1 MDGEGALPI
10 EVLNGR
16 PGYINF
22 LDAFNSW
29 QLVKELSEA
38 TGLPAATSFKHVSPT
53 SAAVAIPMSE
63 ELKKASFVDDI
74 EGIDDSALA
83 TAYGRAR
90 GTDRM
95 SSFGDWV
102 ALSDTCDE
110 VTARILKREVS
121 DGIIAPAYTPEALEI
136 LSSKKN
142 GAYNVVKIDK
152 DYIPN
157 YAGMIRKLGL
167 NCKPTSLVIDG
178 GNVVKWDDAVIM
190 TDKVLKENPGYDEYG
205 LRFRLEELFE
215 TDVVFIPWDRYEM
228 FGHADGMVRFIDR
241 RTVLLNN
248 YIDFDRS
255 LRERILRALDGHFE
269 VKELQYD
276 TPRCSKYSWAYLNFL
291 QVAGHIFVPGL
302 GIEEDYM
309 ALEQIKQF
317 YPDHRV
323 LLVPDCLELVRDGGA
338 LNCVTWT
345 ICEDVQIE
353 K

>member
-1 MDGEGALPI
+1 MICDYQTNKVYLAEGIKGYPKVAENLLYALYKEGI
-10 EVLNGR
+10 ETE
-16 PGYINF
+16 Y
-22 LDAFNSW
+22 
-29 QLVKELSEA
+29 
-38 TGLPAATSFKHVSPT
+38 LPHSKSKKHVWARDYMP
-53 SAAVAIPMSE
+53 IQLE
-63 ELKKASFVDDI
+63 EGRFLKYVYRPD
-74 EGIDDSALA
+74 
-83 TAYGRAR
+83 Y
-90 GTDRM
+90 
-95 SSFGDWV
+95 
-102 ALSDTCDE
+102 
-110 VTARILKREVS
+110 LK
-121 DGIIAPAYTPEALEI
+121 
-136 LSSKKN
+136 N
-142 GAYNVVKIDK
+142 DK

>member
-1 MDGEGALPI
+1 MICDYQTNKVFLAEGIKGYPKVAENLLYALYKEGIETEYLPHSKSKKHVWARDYMPIQLGEGRFLKY
-10 EVLNGR
+10 VYR
-16 PGYINF
+16 PDY
-22 LDAFNSW
+22 
-29 QLVKELSEA
+29 
-38 TGLPAATSFKHVSPT
+38 
-53 SAAVAIPMSE
+53 
-63 ELKKASFVDDI
+63 LK
-74 EGIDDSALA
+74 
-83 TAYGRAR
+83 
-90 GTDRM
+90 
-95 SSFGDWV
+95 
-102 ALSDTCDE
+102 
-110 VTARILKREVS
+110 
-121 DGIIAPAYTPEALEI
+121 
-136 LSSKKN
+136 N
-142 GAYNVVKIDK
+142 DK

-248 YIDFDRS
+248 YSDFDRS
-255 LRERILRALDGHFE
+255 LRERIIRALDGHFE

-276 TPRCSKYSWAYLNFL
+276 TPRCSNYSWAYLNFL
-291 QVAGHIFVPGL
+291 QVAGRIFVPGL
-302 GIEEDYM
+302 GIAEDRL
-309 ALEQIKQF
+309 AVQQIQRF
-317 YPDHRV
+317 YPEHKV
-323 LLVPDCLELVRDGGA
+323 MLVPDCLELVRDGGA

>member
-1 MDGEGALPI
+1 MICDYQTNKVYLAEGIKGYPKVAENLLYALYKEGI
-10 EVLNGR
+10 ETEYLHH
-16 PGYINF
+16 
-22 LDAFNSW
+22 S
-29 QLVKELSEA
+29 KSK
-38 TGLPAATSFKHVSPT
+38 KHVWARDYMP
-53 SAAVAIPMSE
+53 IQLE
-63 ELKKASFVDDI
+63 EGRFLKYVYRPD
-74 EGIDDSALA
+74 
-83 TAYGRAR
+83 Y
-90 GTDRM
+90 
-95 SSFGDWV
+95 
-102 ALSDTCDE
+102 
-110 VTARILKREVS
+110 LK
-121 DGIIAPAYTPEALEI
+121 
-136 LSSKKN
+136 N
-142 GAYNVVKIDK
+142 NK

-205 LRFRLEELFE
+205 LRFRLEEMFE

-248 YIDFDRS
+248 YLDFDRS
-255 LRERILRALDGHFE
+255 LRERIIRALDGHFE

-291 QVAGHIFVPGL
+291 QVAGRIFVPGL
-302 GIEEDYM
+302 GIAEDQL
-309 ALEQIKQF
+309 AVQQIQRF
-317 YPDHRV
+317 YPEHKV
-323 LLVPDCLELVRDGGA
+323 MLVPDCLELVRDGGA

>member
-1 MDGEGALPI
+1 MICNYQTNKVYLAEGIKGYPKVAENLLYALYKEGI
-10 EVLNGR
+10 ETE
-16 PGYINF
+16 Y
-22 LDAFNSW
+22 
-29 QLVKELSEA
+29 
-38 TGLPAATSFKHVSPT
+38 LPHSKSKKHVWARDYMP
-53 SAAVAIPMSE
+53 IQLE
-63 ELKKASFVDDI
+63 EGRFLKYVYRPD
-74 EGIDDSALA
+74 
-83 TAYGRAR
+83 Y
-90 GTDRM
+90 
-95 SSFGDWV
+95 
-102 ALSDTCDE
+102 
-110 VTARILKREVS
+110 LK
-121 DGIIAPAYTPEALEI
+121 
-136 LSSKKN
+136 N
-142 GAYNVVKIDK
+142 DK

-248 YIDFDRS
+248 YSDFDRS
-255 LRERILRALDGHFE
+255 LRERIIRALDGHFE

-291 QVAGHIFVPGL
+291 QVAGRIFVPGL
-302 GIEEDYM
+302 GIAEDRL
-309 ALEQIKQF
+309 AVQQIQRF
-317 YPDHRV
+317 YPEHKV
-323 LLVPDCLELVRDGGA
+323 MLVPDCLELVRDGGA

>member
-1 MDGEGALPI
+1 MICDYQTNKVYLAEGIKGYPKVAENLLMALC
-10 EVLNGR
+10 
-16 PGYINF
+16 
-22 LDAFNSW
+22 D
-29 QLVKELSEA
+29 
-38 TGLPAATSFKHVSPT
+38 
-53 SAAVAIPMSE
+53 
-63 ELKKASFVDDI
+63 
-74 EGIDDSALA
+74 EGID
-83 TAYGRAR
+83 
-90 GTDRM
+90 TDY
-95 SSFGDWV
+95 
-102 ALSDTCDE
+102 LPQT
-110 VTARILKREVS
+110 K
-121 DGIIAPAYTPEALEI
+121 
-136 LSSKKN
+136 SKKHVWARDYMPIQLEEGRFLKYVYRPDYLKN
-142 GAYNVVKIDK
+142 DK

-248 YIDFDRS
+248 YLDFDRS
-255 LRERILRALDGHFE
+255 LRERIIRALDGHFE

-291 QVAGHIFVPGL
+291 QVAGRIFVPGL
-302 GIEEDYM
+302 GIAEDRL
-309 ALEQIKQF
+309 AVQQIQRF
-317 YPDHRV
+317 YPEHKV
-323 LLVPDCLELVRDGGA
+323 MLVPDCLELVRDGGA

>member
-1 MDGEGALPI
+1 MICDYQTNKVYLAEGIKGYPKVAENLLYALYKEGI
-10 EVLNGR
+10 ETE
-16 PGYINF
+16 Y
-22 LDAFNSW
+22 
-29 QLVKELSEA
+29 
-38 TGLPAATSFKHVSPT
+38 LPHSKSKKHVWARDYMP
-53 SAAVAIPMSE
+53 IQLE
-63 ELKKASFVDDI
+63 EGRFLKYVYRPD
-74 EGIDDSALA
+74 
-83 TAYGRAR
+83 Y
-90 GTDRM
+90 
-95 SSFGDWV
+95 
-102 ALSDTCDE
+102 
-110 VTARILKREVS
+110 LK
-121 DGIIAPAYTPEALEI
+121 
-136 LSSKKN
+136 N
-142 GAYNVVKIDK
+142 DK

-248 YIDFDRS
+248 YSDFDRS
-255 LRERILRALDGHFE
+255 LRERIIRALDGHFE

-276 TPRCSKYSWAYLNFL
+276 TPRCSNYSWAYLNFL
-291 QVAGHIFVPGL
+291 QVAGRIFVPGL
-302 GIEEDYM
+302 GIAEDRL
-309 ALEQIKQF
+309 AVQQIQRF
-317 YPDHRV
+317 YPEHKV
-323 LLVPDCLELVRDGGA
+323 MLVPDCLELVRDGGA

>member
-1 MDGEGALPI
+1 MICDYQTNKVYLAEGIKGYPKVAENLLMALC
-10 EVLNGR
+10 
-16 PGYINF
+16 
-22 LDAFNSW
+22 D
-29 QLVKELSEA
+29 
-38 TGLPAATSFKHVSPT
+38 
-53 SAAVAIPMSE
+53 
-63 ELKKASFVDDI
+63 
-74 EGIDDSALA
+74 EGID
-83 TAYGRAR
+83 
-90 GTDRM
+90 TDY
-95 SSFGDWV
+95 
-102 ALSDTCDE
+102 LPQT
-110 VTARILKREVS
+110 K
-121 DGIIAPAYTPEALEI
+121 
-136 LSSKKN
+136 SKKHVWARDYMPIQLEEGRFLKYVYRPDYLKN
-142 GAYNVVKIDK
+142 DK

-157 YAGMIRKLGL
+157 YAEMIRKLGL

-248 YIDFDRS
+248 YSDFDRS
-255 LRERILRALDGHFE
+255 LRERIIRALDGHFE

-276 TPRCSKYSWAYLNFL
+276 TPRCSNYSWAYLNFL
-291 QVAGHIFVPGL
+291 QVAGRIFVPGL
-302 GIEEDYM
+302 GIAEDQL
-309 ALEQIKQF
+309 AVQQIQRF
-317 YPDHRV
+317 YPEHKV
-323 LLVPDCLELVRDGGA
+323 MLVPDCLELVRDGGA

>member
-1 MDGEGALPI
+1 MICDYQTNKVYLAEGIKGYPKVAENLLYALYKEGI
-10 EVLNGR
+10 ETE
-16 PGYINF
+16 Y
-22 LDAFNSW
+22 
-29 QLVKELSEA
+29 
-38 TGLPAATSFKHVSPT
+38 LPHSKSKKHVWARDYMP
-53 SAAVAIPMSE
+53 IQLE
-63 ELKKASFVDDI
+63 EGRFLKYVYRPD
-74 EGIDDSALA
+74 
-83 TAYGRAR
+83 Y
-90 GTDRM
+90 
-95 SSFGDWV
+95 
-102 ALSDTCDE
+102 
-110 VTARILKREVS
+110 LK
-121 DGIIAPAYTPEALEI
+121 
-136 LSSKKN
+136 N
-142 GAYNVVKIDK
+142 DK

-255 LRERILRALDGHFE
+255 LRERILRSLDGHFE

>member
-1 MDGEGALPI
+1 MICDYQTNKVYLAEGIKGYPKVAENLLMALC
-10 EVLNGR
+10 
-16 PGYINF
+16 
-22 LDAFNSW
+22 D
-29 QLVKELSEA
+29 
-38 TGLPAATSFKHVSPT
+38 
-53 SAAVAIPMSE
+53 
-63 ELKKASFVDDI
+63 
-74 EGIDDSALA
+74 EGID
-83 TAYGRAR
+83 
-90 GTDRM
+90 TDY
-95 SSFGDWV
+95 
-102 ALSDTCDE
+102 LPQT
-110 VTARILKREVS
+110 K
-121 DGIIAPAYTPEALEI
+121 
-136 LSSKKN
+136 SKKHVWARDYMPIQLEEGRFLKYVYRPDYLKN
-142 GAYNVVKIDK
+142 DK

-190 TDKVLKENPGYDEYG
+190 TDKALKENPGYDEYG

-248 YIDFDRS
+248 YLDFDRS
-255 LRERILRALDGHFE
+255 LRERIIRALDGHFE

-291 QVAGHIFVPGL
+291 QVAGRIFVPGL
-302 GIEEDYM
+302 GIAEDRL
-309 ALEQIKQF
+309 AVQQIQRF
-317 YPDHRV
+317 YPEHKV
-323 LLVPDCLELVRDGGA
+323 MLVPDCLELVRDGGA

>member
-1 MDGEGALPI
+1 MICDYQTNKVYLAEGIKGYPKVAENLLYALYKEGI
-10 EVLNGR
+10 ETE
-16 PGYINF
+16 Y
-22 LDAFNSW
+22 
-29 QLVKELSEA
+29 
-38 TGLPAATSFKHVSPT
+38 LPHSKSKKHVWARDYMP
-53 SAAVAIPMSE
+53 IQLE
-63 ELKKASFVDDI
+63 EGRFLKYVYRPD
-74 EGIDDSALA
+74 
-83 TAYGRAR
+83 Y
-90 GTDRM
+90 
-95 SSFGDWV
+95 
-102 ALSDTCDE
+102 
-110 VTARILKREVS
+110 LK
-121 DGIIAPAYTPEALEI
+121 
-136 LSSKKN
+136 N
-142 GAYNVVKIDK
+142 DK

-190 TDKVLKENPGYDEYG
+190 TDKVLIENPGYDEYG

-248 YIDFDRS
+248 YLDFDRS
-255 LRERILRALDGHFE
+255 LRERIIRALDGHFE

-276 TPRCSKYSWAYLNFL
+276 TPRCSNYSWAYLNFL
-291 QVAGHIFVPGL
+291 QVAGRIFVPGL
-302 GIEEDYM
+302 GIAEDRL
-309 ALEQIKQF
+309 AVQQIQRF
-317 YPDHRV
+317 YPEHKV
-323 LLVPDCLELVRDGGA
+323 MLVPDCLELVRDGGA

>member
-1 MDGEGALPI
+1 MICDYQTNKVYLAEGIKGYPKVAENLLYALYKEGI
-10 EVLNGR
+10 ETEYLHH
-16 PGYINF
+16 
-22 LDAFNSW
+22 S
-29 QLVKELSEA
+29 KSK
-38 TGLPAATSFKHVSPT
+38 KHVWARDYMP
-53 SAAVAIPMSE
+53 IQLE
-63 ELKKASFVDDI
+63 EGRFLKYVYRPD
-74 EGIDDSALA
+74 
-83 TAYGRAR
+83 Y
-90 GTDRM
+90 
-95 SSFGDWV
+95 
-102 ALSDTCDE
+102 
-110 VTARILKREVS
+110 LK
-121 DGIIAPAYTPEALEI
+121 
-136 LSSKKN
+136 N
-142 GAYNVVKIDK
+142 DK

-205 LRFRLEELFE
+205 LRFRLEEMFE

-248 YIDFDRS
+248 YSDFDRS
-255 LRERILRALDGHFE
+255 LRERIIRALDGHFE

-291 QVAGHIFVPGL
+291 QVAGRIFVPGL
-302 GIEEDYM
+302 GIAEDRL
-309 ALEQIKQF
+309 AVQQIQRF
-317 YPDHRV
+317 YPEHKV
-323 LLVPDCLELVRDGGA
+323 MLVPDCLELVRDGGA

>member
-1 MDGEGALPI
+1 MALI
-10 EVLNGR
+10 LKHIATYMICDNQTNKV
-16 PGYINF
+16 F
-22 LDAFNSW
+22 LS
-29 QLVKELSEA
+29 K
-38 TGLPAATSFKHVSPT
+38 GLMH
-53 SAAVAIPMSE
+53 
-63 ELKKASFVDDI
+63 
-74 EGIDDSALA
+74 
-83 TAYGRAR
+83 YGRVLERLLTKLSGWSIETEFLPLADSRKHIWAR
-90 GTDRM
+90 DYMPIQLEEGR
-95 SSFGDWV
+95 F
-102 ALSDTCDE
+102 
-110 VTARILKREVS
+110 LKYVYRP
-121 DGIIAPAYTPEALEI
+121 DYL
-136 LSSKKN
+136 KN
-142 GAYNVVKIDK
+142 DK

>member
-1 MDGEGALPI
+1 MICDYQTNKVYLAEGIKGYPKVAENLLYALYKEGI
-10 EVLNGR
+10 ETE
-16 PGYINF
+16 Y
-22 LDAFNSW
+22 
-29 QLVKELSEA
+29 
-38 TGLPAATSFKHVSPT
+38 LPHSKSKKHVWARDYMP
-53 SAAVAIPMSE
+53 IQLE
-63 ELKKASFVDDI
+63 EGRFLKYVYRPD
-74 EGIDDSALA
+74 
-83 TAYGRAR
+83 Y
-90 GTDRM
+90 
-95 SSFGDWV
+95 
-102 ALSDTCDE
+102 
-110 VTARILKREVS
+110 LK
-121 DGIIAPAYTPEALEI
+121 
-136 LSSKKN
+136 N
-142 GAYNVVKIDK
+142 NK

-248 YIDFDRS
+248 YSDFDRS
-255 LRERILRALDGHFE
+255 LRERIIRALDGHFE

-291 QVAGHIFVPGL
+291 QVAGRIFVPGL
-302 GIEEDYM
+302 GIAEDRL
-309 ALEQIKQF
+309 AVQQIQRF
-317 YPDHRV
+317 YPEHKV
-323 LLVPDCLELVRDGGA
+323 MLVPDCLELVRDGGA